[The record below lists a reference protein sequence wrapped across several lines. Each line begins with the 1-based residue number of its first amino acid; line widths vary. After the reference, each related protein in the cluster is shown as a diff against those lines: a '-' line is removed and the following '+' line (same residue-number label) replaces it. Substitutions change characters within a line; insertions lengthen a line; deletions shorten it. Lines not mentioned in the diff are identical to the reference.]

1 MVILMHFYLRQNGR
15 NIKSIDLHSIPR
27 KGDIISVTDLKS
39 PRYLVLRVEFYES
52 SENITLHVKEF
63 SNQLSA
69 TNNIDGFD
77 NIRSSN

>member
-1 MVILMHFYLRQNGR
+1 MHFYLRQNGR

>member
-1 MVILMHFYLRQNGR
+1 MHFYLRQNGR
-15 NIKSIDLHSIPR
+15 NIKSIDLHSIPS

-39 PRYLVLRVEFYES
+39 PRYLVLRVEFYEG

-77 NIRSSN
+77 NIRPSN